1 MGSKVGSLYTATS
14 LQLLDPVASRVLL
27 GLISMLCMPL
37 SWSGETLFSLDWR
50 LGIWST
56 CLVFTSSTISLLHLV
71 PKITCLWLSHWL
83 QNTLLILFMFSCNT
97 GYSFSMALFSMCLV
111 AYSVASLCV
120 WNLLSQP
127 LSLLM
132 MQSTKLQDML

>member
-14 LQLLDPVASRVLL
+14 LQLLDPVANRVLL
-27 GLISMLCMPL
+27 GFISMLCIPD
-37 SWSGETLFSLDWR
+37 SWSGGTLFTLDWR
-50 LGIWST
+50 LGIWSM

-71 PKITCLWLSHWL
+71 PKMTCLWLSHWL
-83 QNTLLILFMFSCNT
+83 QNTLLILFMFPRNT
-97 GYSFSMALFSMCLV
+97 GYSFSMALLSKCLV